1 MMDATRGFDFSN
13 QVAWVTGAGRGI
25 GRALALAFAQAGAA
39 VLVNDIDPV
48 TAAGTVGT
56 ITASGGDAFAA
67 PGDVSRPADV
77 AAMAAAALARWGRID
92 VLINNAGIE
101 PVASI
106 LDMTEADWDR
116 TLDTNLKGTFLCT
129 QAAGRIM
136 RGQGRGAIVNI
147 ASTAGKAQPL
157 YLRSAYA
164 ASKAGQVGF
173 TKEAAREF
181 AAFGVRVNAV
191 CPGVIVTPMT
201 EHLRQNAQQMAR
213 WLQEIPAQR
222 LGEVEDVVGLV
233 LFLASDAASYIV
245 GQAIH
250 VDGGKMMG

>member
-1 MMDATRGFDFSN
+1 MSTPFAIDFSG

-25 GRALALAFAQAGAA
+25 GRAIALAFAQAGAA
-39 VLVNDIDPV
+39 VLANDIDPV
-48 TAAGTVGT
+48 TAADTV
-56 ITASGGDAFAA
+56 TAIGAAGGNALAA
-67 PGDVSRPADV
+67 PGDVSQRAAV
-77 AAMAAAALARWGRID
+77 AAMAAAALARWGRLD
-92 VLINNAGIE
+92 VLVNNAGIE

-106 LDMTEADWDR
+106 LEMTETDWDR
-116 TLDTNLKGTFLCT
+116 TLATNLKGTFLCT

-136 RGQGRGAIVNI
+136 RAQGRGAIVNI
-147 ASTAGKAQPL
+147 ASTAGKVQPL

-191 CPGVIVTPMT
+191 CPGVVVTPMT

-213 WLQEIPAQR
+213 WMQEIPVQR
-222 LGEVEDVVGLV
+222 LGEVKDVVGLV

>member
-1 MMDATRGFDFSN
+1 MPTLLRIDFSN
-13 QVAWVTGAGRGI
+13 QVVWVTGAGRGI
-25 GRALALAFAQAGAA
+25 GRALALAFAQTGAA
-39 VLVNDIDPV
+39 VLVNDIDPATATD
-48 TAAGTVGT
+48 TAAEIV
-56 ITASGGDAFAA
+56 AAGGDALAA
-67 PGDVSRPADV
+67 AGDVSQPADV
-77 AAMAAAALARWGRID
+77 EAMAAAALARWGRID
-92 VLINNAGIE
+92 ILINNAGIE

-106 LDMTEADWDR
+106 LEMTEADWDR

-129 QAAGRIM
+129 QAAGRVM
-136 RGQGRGAIVNI
+136 RTQGHGAIINI

-191 CPGVIVTPMT
+191 CPGVVVTPMT
-201 EHLRQNAQQMAR
+201 EHLRQNASQMAR

-222 LGEVEDVVGLV
+222 LGEVDDVIGLV
-233 LFLASDAASYIV
+233 LFLASDAASYII

-250 VDGGKMMG
+250 VDGGKLMV

>member
-1 MMDATRGFDFSN
+1 MHTSLRFDFSN
-13 QVAWVTGAGRGI
+13 QVVWVTGAGRGI
-25 GRALALAFAQAGAA
+25 GCAIALAFARAGAA
-39 VLVNDIDPV
+39 VLVNDIDPI
-48 TAAGTVGT
+48 TAADTVAA
-56 ITASGGDAFAA
+56 IAAAGGDGLAA
-67 PGDVSRPADV
+67 PGDVSQRSDV
-77 AAMAAAALARWGRID
+77 EAMAAAAVARWGHID
-92 VLINNAGIE
+92 VLVNNAGIE

-106 LDMTEADWDR
+106 LEMTEADWDR
-116 TLDTNLKGTFLCT
+116 TLDVNLKGTFLCT
-129 QAAGRIM
+129 QAAGKIM
-136 RGQGRGAIVNI
+136 RAQGHGAIVNI

-191 CPGVIVTPMT
+191 CPGVVVTPMT

-213 WLQEIPAQR
+213 WMQEIPAQR
-222 LGEVEDVVGLV
+222 LGEVQDVVSLV

-250 VDGGKMMG
+250 VDGGKLMG